1 MQPLPLDEIRRE
13 LTDRSPSKVAQ
24 ATGLHY
30 QTIRRIRD
38 NQDRNPT
45 YATLLALSEYLHQQR
60 QP

>member
-1 MQPLPLDEIRRE
+1 MQPLALDEIRRE
-13 LTDRSPSKVAQ
+13 LADRSPSKVAQ